1 MIQEFEK
8 LHNLLNIPPGYDL
21 KNTCGF
27 SYNAKDR
34 FRDVLEVLNN
44 KPQLKGIGYEEPLK
58 YSTDDQTLE
67 ILFNN
72 IQNPKLLYE
81 TYYCYN
87 NLEEEDVGWLTE
99 EQLYIWDHTSE
110 KKVLFKYE
118 GYDNGCHSYFDYSIY
133 LLTFNEIVE
142 KINKNTD
149 YKLKYGNDED
159 KEKIINRKKIIIQNL
174 YNKSNAAEEFEY

>member
-8 LHNLLNIPPGYDL
+8 LHNLLNIPLGYNL

-27 SYNAKDR
+27 S
-34 FRDVLEVLNN
+34 
-44 KPQLKGIGYEEPLK
+44 
-58 YSTDDQTLE
+58 
-67 ILFNN
+67 
-72 IQNPKLLYE
+72 YE

-87 NLEEEDVGWLTE
+87 NLEEEDVDWLTE
-99 EQLYIWDHTSE
+99 EQVYIWDHTSE

-142 KINKNTD
+142 KINTNTD